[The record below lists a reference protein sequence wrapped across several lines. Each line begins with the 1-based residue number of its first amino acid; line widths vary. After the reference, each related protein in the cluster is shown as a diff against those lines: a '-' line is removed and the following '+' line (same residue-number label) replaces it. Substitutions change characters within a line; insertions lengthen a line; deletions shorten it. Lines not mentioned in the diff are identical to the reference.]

1 MRTLLPPL
9 LLVTGQ
15 ARRDPELFATFGW
28 CLSQVYYL
36 RPAVPS
42 SSTVSSSSSFTCHSI
57 TLTRRLHPSRLF
69 WLHYCIHSSL
79 CCSHHTTSFPRCL
92 AMCVKT
98 LDLFVVLMNFKMFFV
113 LTRKTESEKN
123 ILGDTEGRKP
133 VLTRGPKS
141 IWTKMLFVCVWSSA
155 AYLWISYFFLIS
167 HRCAFETASVWNRQ
181 KKLHPKHFMKVAIQQ
196 LLSHLRQSGGNRSRN
211 KKGGYFF
218 FFFPL
223 LCLFKLNWFSKGR
236 F

>member
-79 CCSHHTTSFPRCL
+79 CCSHHATSFPRCL

-98 LDLFVVLMNFKMFFV
+98 LDLFVVLMNFKMFSFWPGRLSKKKTSWV
-113 LTRKTESEKN
+113 TRRGGSRCW
-123 ILGDTEGRKP
+123 LGGLK
-133 VLTRGPKS
+133 VSGLKCF
-141 IWTKMLFVCVWSSA
+141 LCVCDPQLHI
-155 AYLWISYFFLIS
+155 YEYLIS
-167 HRCAFETASVWNRQ
+167 F
-181 KKLHPKHFMKVAIQQ
+181 
-196 LLSHLRQSGGNRSRN
+196 
-211 KKGGYFF
+211 
-218 FFFPL
+218 
-223 LCLFKLNWFSKGR
+223 
-236 F
+236 